1 MAAQGQDMVGT
12 ITSYRLLRDAGRAFL
27 DISRGRCAPAAEPP
41 LRRGLASR
49 TYPAQVIWGAR
60 DPVLRAER
68 RAFVQTIMQAECSL
82 TRSAK
87 HFLPEDLPTQLSAGI
102 GSFCPEPAA

>member
-12 ITSYRLLRDAGRAFL
+12 STSYRLLRDAGRAFL
-27 DISRGRCAPAAEPP
+27 DISRGRCAPAAE
-41 LRRGLASR
+41 
-49 TYPAQVIWGAR
+49 
-60 DPVLRAER
+60 R
-68 RAFVQTIMQAECSL
+68 RAFVQTIMQPECSL